1 MYVLV
6 KIPRIYTFG
15 LILVRR
21 NLLFM
26 LIRAAE
32 YVFTIETASF
42 KPKSLKKLHGKNI
55 TISMFLTRTAVEP
68 MAMFLFLKI

>member
-1 MYVLV
+1 
-6 KIPRIYTFG
+6 
-15 LILVRR
+15 
-21 NLLFM
+21 M

-55 TISMFLTRTAVEP
+55 TISMFLT
-68 MAMFLFLKI
+68 FIFKNLKTSLKATF